1 MTSILHFLHVFSIVL
16 LLACSK
22 DSTTESSNQNSA
34 FEDQITKAV
43 FEKTNGVR
51 KEKGLSALS
60 RHEELDLLS
69 KLHSDN
75 MVEHNFFA
83 HEDHQ
88 GASPSDRADALNFGW
103 TTIAENIGQVPW
115 FENVTGCGD
124 TRSADAIATCV
135 VEGWRNSPG
144 HYANMIGDF
153 QQIGVGVTFDKD
165 SIVFFTQVFRNP

>member
-1 MTSILHFLHVFSIVL
+1 MTSINHFLQIFSIVF

-22 DSTTESSNQNSA
+22 DSTMELADGNSA
-34 FEDQITKAV
+34 FEDQITQAV
-43 FEKTNGVR
+43 FEKTNEVR
-51 KEKGLSALS
+51 KEKGLSTLS
-60 RHEELDLLS
+60 RHNELDVLS

-88 GASPSDRADALNFGW
+88 GASPSDRADALNVGW
-103 TTIAENIGQVPW
+103 TSIAENIGQVPW

-124 TRSADAIATCV
+124 TRSAEAIATCV

-144 HYANMIGDF
+144 HYANMVGDF
-153 QQIGVGVTFDKD
+153 QEIGVGVTFDKD
-165 SIVFFTQVFRNP
+165 SIVYFTQVFRNP